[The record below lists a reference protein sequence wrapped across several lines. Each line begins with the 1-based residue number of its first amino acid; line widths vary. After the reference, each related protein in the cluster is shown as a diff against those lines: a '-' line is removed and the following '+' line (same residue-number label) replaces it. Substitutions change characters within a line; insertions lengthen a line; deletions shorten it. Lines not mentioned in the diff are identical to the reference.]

1 LSQLS
6 SIIERIFPKLE
17 HHLISARL
25 PYSVEDYSKRIVTGT
40 VFITSVFTFFS
51 FMVLGILIGFLTF
64 FASLVGSFWFFGNY
78 PKATIKKREKSIN
91 RNILFAGRYLLIKL
105 ESGAPLFLSMIGVS
119 KSYGEAGKAFNDIV
133 QDINFGASIDGAIDK
148 AIKYNPCKNL
158 TRILWEL
165 SNSIKT
171 GTDITKSLNAILEQI
186 SSEYI
191 IEIEKYGRKLNSLV
205 LFYLV
210 MAIIFP
216 SLGLTMFVVIS
227 SFINVQIPGFM
238 FYVVGAMLVSI
249 QLFFISLFKAA
260 RPAVNL

>member
-1 LSQLS
+1 LSNVVHLVKKV
-6 SIIERIFPKLE
+6 FPKLE
-17 HHLISARL
+17 HDLVSARL
-25 PYSVEDYSKRIVTGT
+25 DFTIEKYAKKIMMQSLFVSIFFA
-40 VFITSVFTFFS
+40 FIGFF
-51 FMVLGILIGFLTF
+51 VLGIKIAIPVLIVAFCG
-64 FASLVGSFWFFGNY
+64 GFWFFGNY
-78 PKATIKKREKSIN
+78 PKSLIKKREKDIN
-91 RNILFAGRYLLIKL
+91 RNLLFAGRYLLIKL

-133 QDINFGASIDGAIDK
+133 QDINFGSSIENAVDR
-148 AIKYNPCKNL
+148 AIKYNPCKGL

-171 GTDITKSLNAILEQI
+171 GTDITKSMDAILEQI

-191 IEIEKYGRKLNSLV
+191 IEIEKYGKKLNSLI

-210 MAIIFP
+210 AAIIFP

-227 SFINVQIPGFM
+227 SFINIKVPGII
-238 FYVVGAMLVSI
+238 FYVIGAMLVGI
-249 QLFFISLFKAA
+249 QLFFIALFRGA